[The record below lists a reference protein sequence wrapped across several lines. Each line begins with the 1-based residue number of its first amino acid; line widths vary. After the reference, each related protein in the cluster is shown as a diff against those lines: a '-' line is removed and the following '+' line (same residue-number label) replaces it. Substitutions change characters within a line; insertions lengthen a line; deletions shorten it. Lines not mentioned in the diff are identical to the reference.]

1 MLGGDIPCGHWGPG
15 RPSFSCCCEKLPASQ
30 AVGRSS
36 FLVHEE
42 NAARVREEHPAF
54 AGVRLLAAGGN
65 RASSKAA
72 AALIVIHPPAGA
84 IRSMLWERGNQRFEN
99 ERCSLTAAGMRN
111 YLAGTRKN
119 LLVCT
124 LDFCCGGVNTYVYE
138 GATDAKVHRSP
149 DPNCSHKLGSIP
161 PGEVII
167 GHDKISAAD
176 GSVWISTD
184 WGGGKAWI
192 CSVTAV
198 GSVILRPA
206 GCQRQCGG
214 ICECVAACK
223 MEIKSRHGCDVQLR
237 FERTLDLVY
246 RRLVRVVIIGQ
257 HSAMPWSPLPYE
269 FRMISPRT
277 KQAILQGV
285 TRKDTAQKVRIQLN
299 VTHRGAGAVLD
310 DRNSVA
316 DRGLVPDK
324 KKIQQLMTNHRRSG
338 RRGVPAYEVIDRIL
352 RCVWT
357 DTFSFCSFLLK
368 RCDCV

>member
-1 MLGGDIPCGHWGPG
+1 
-15 RPSFSCCCEKLPASQ
+15 
-30 AVGRSS
+30 
-36 FLVHEE
+36 
-42 NAARVREEHPAF
+42 
-54 AGVRLLAAGGN
+54 
-65 RASSKAA
+65 
-72 AALIVIHPPAGA
+72 
-84 IRSMLWERGNQRFEN
+84 
-99 ERCSLTAAGMRN
+99 
-111 YLAGTRKN
+111 
-119 LLVCT
+119 
-124 LDFCCGGVNTYVYE
+124 
-138 GATDAKVHRSP
+138 
-149 DPNCSHKLGSIP
+149 
-161 PGEVII
+161 
-167 GHDKISAAD
+167 
-176 GSVWISTD
+176 
-184 WGGGKAWI
+184 
-192 CSVTAV
+192 
-198 GSVILRPA
+198 
-206 GCQRQCGG
+206 
-214 ICECVAACK
+214 

-368 RCDCV
+368 ICDCV